1 MKVAIN
7 IQADIQEIEVIINC
21 MAEDENVQRIVSA
34 LDSLNTKLCCRRQ
47 GELFQIALNDILYI
61 ESVDRKTFIYT
72 EQQIYETDKRLY
84 ELENHL
90 KNRSFFRASKAV
102 IINLKRTKSIRPE
115 IGARLLLT
123 MDNGEKVIVSRQYSS
138 VPREEADLQFLQWQR
153 ALFPRKKP
161 NCPKR
166 NIRNPWKSTNIQVFL
181 MKLQTRLPRRQVWK
195 SELLFPDIHKE
206 VEALI
211 LTTEYLQADWVQK
224 LHA

>member
-1 MKVAIN
+1 MQIN
-7 IQADIQEIEVIINC
+7 VEIKEGLTEPVVTIQCGKKDHFIEQLI
-21 MAEDENVQRIVSA
+21 AALRIMDRQLTVSFHGAATTLA
-34 LDSLNTKLCCRRQ
+34 LS
-47 GELFQIALNDILYI
+47 EILYI

-138 VPREEADLQFLQWQR
+138 NIKI
-153 ALFPRKKP
+153 ALG
-161 NCPKR
+161 
-166 NIRNPWKSTNIQVFL
+166 V
-181 MKLQTRLPRRQVWK
+181 M
-195 SELLFPDIHKE
+195 
-206 VEALI
+206 
-211 LTTEYLQADWVQK
+211 
-224 LHA
+224 

>member
-61 ESVDRKTFIYT
+61 ESVDRK
-72 EQQIYETDKRLY
+72 IYETDKRLY

-138 VPREEADLQFLQWQR
+138 NIKT
-153 ALFPRKKP
+153 ALG
-161 NCPKR
+161 
-166 NIRNPWKSTNIQVFL
+166 V
-181 MKLQTRLPRRQVWK
+181 M
-195 SELLFPDIHKE
+195 
-206 VEALI
+206 
-211 LTTEYLQADWVQK
+211 
-224 LHA
+224 